1 MTIILQ
7 VIIAVLVCVTK
18 QPCAA
23 FICVPSTTSSSVAQ
37 LNNFR
42 IPQTSRLHSTKV
54 NKEEDEV
61 AIDVAKTN
69 LVLVAGFESFNKD
82 LYTEAA
88 QENLHS
94 VNMKVFADNEIHS
107 SPTQINPIF
116 EEAMKH
122 ADIFVGSLIFDYD
135 DASAVESLLHYVKG
149 PKLLFECSTELMVYN
164 EIGSFSMKPK
174 EGEVAGPPKVVKEIL
189 SKFTSGKEEDKIA
202 GYMKM
207 LKIGPTLLNLV
218 PGEKARDLKTW
229 LNAYRYWNQGGTK
242 NVQSMVDLLRKWY
255 THKDIRNNPELL
267 VTPDVGLVHP
277 LHEGYFASPKEYLSW
292 RHSKSCDERAALE
305 GFSLAHKDAPCCAI
319 LLYRKHVITEQRYIM
334 DLITQM
340 EANGVC
346 PVPVFING
354 VEGHT
359 IVRDLLTSEHEIKGV
374 RDRTIVRS
382 DSFQEDSAVAV
393 DCIVST
399 IGFPLVG
406 GPAGSFEAGRNVV
419 VAEQLLRDMDVPYII
434 ASPLLLQSISQW
446 KQNGVLGLQSVVLY
460 SLPELDG
467 AVDTVILGGLVG
479 DKIALV
485 PERVRKL
492 TSRIKGWVQLR
503 KTPKQD
509 RKIAIVLYGFPPN
522 VGAVGT
528 AALLDVPG
536 SLDNLLKRMH
546 AEGYNVGDFATDQDA
561 CGESIVAALSILN
574 EDAVIS
580 AGTEKMREALD
591 SRIERAVKGIQPTPE
606 TLAKPHAGLGGAN
619 IRALTVSNDEL
630 EAVMG
635 KYMWT
640 KVRRAWPEKERGPGI
655 SSNGEMVVSGM
666 QLGNVWVTVQPLL
679 GVEGDP
685 MRLLFQRDLTPHP
698 QYCASYEY
706 MKLPEDQGGIGAHSV
721 IHLGMH
727 GTLEWL
733 PGKSLGN
740 DRQSWSDELI
750 GGLPNIYAYA
760 ANNPSESIL
769 AKRRAYGTLVSYNV
783 PPYGRAGLYLEL
795 ANLKDLLTEY
805 RTSKSKDLRQP
816 VFSSC
821 QRCGIES
828 EIPLLMNDKSVFDGS
843 DLPDSISSDVFDEW
857 VVSVSNYL
865 ELLQERLF
873 SSGLHILGSKP
884 SKDDL
889 KGYLSAFFG
898 DSLSEDDYELVLEKS
913 RLQESENQMDWHFP
927 KWIENMAH
935 SLGIG
940 IIKETES
947 KNEKEGKIDEAIGIV
962 SLLLKTTEEL
972 DSILTGL
979 DGGYIPPKPG
989 GDLLR

>member
-1 MTIILQ
+1 MILFR
-7 VIIAVLVCVTK
+7 VIIAALISATK
-18 QPCAA
+18 QPCSA
-23 FICVPSTTSSSVAQ
+23 FVVSRTAPKVKVRIATRTGHVAPILNALTKTDTVDAVTVDTS
-37 LNNFR
+37 
-42 IPQTSRLHSTKV
+42 QTKP
-54 NKEEDEV
+54 
-61 AIDVAKTN
+61 N
-69 LVLVAGFESFNKD
+69 LVLVAGFESFNKE
-82 LYTEAA
+82 LYATAA
-88 QENLHS
+88 QNLHS
-94 VNMKVFADNEIHS
+94 VNMKVFADNEIHT

-116 EEAMKH
+116 KTAMEN

-135 DASAVESLLHYVKG
+135 DASAVESLLHHVKG
-149 PKLLFECSTELMVYN
+149 PKLLFECSSELMVHN

-174 EGEVAGPPKVVKEIL
+174 DGEEAGPPKPIKALL
-189 SKFTSGKEEDKIA
+189 SKFTSGKEEDRIA

-207 LKIGPTLLNLV
+207 LKVGPTLLNFV
-218 PGEKARDLKTW
+218 PGEKASDLKTW
-229 LNAYRYWNQGGTK
+229 LTAYRYWNQGGAQ

-255 THKDIRNNPELL
+255 THEDLRNAPEVL
-267 VTPDVGLVHP
+267 VTPDVGLLHP
-277 LHEGYFASPKEYLSW
+277 LHKGYFASPKEYFSW
-292 RHSKSCDERAALE
+292 RGSSSCAERAALK
-305 GFSLAHKDAPCCAI
+305 GFSLAPEDAPRCAI
-319 LLYRKHVITEQRYIM
+319 LLYRKHVITEQRYVM
-334 DLITQM
+334 DLLTQM

-346 PVPVFING
+346 PIPVFING

-374 RDRTIVRS
+374 RDGTIVRS
-382 DSFQEDSAVAV
+382 DSFRKDSAVAI

-406 GPAGSFEAGRNVV
+406 GPAGSMEAGRNVA
-419 VAEQLLRDMDVPYII
+419 VAEKLLRDMDVPYII
-434 ASPLLLQSISQW
+434 ASPLLLQSIPQW
-446 KQNGVLGLQSVVLY
+446 KKDGVLGLQSVVLY

-467 AVDTVILGGLVG
+467 AIDTVVLGGLVG
-479 DKIALV
+479 DKIALI

-492 TSRIKGWVQLR
+492 VSRIKGWVDLR
-503 KTPKQD
+503 KTPKED
-509 RKIAIVLYGFPPN
+509 RKIAIVVYGFPPN

-528 AALLDVPG
+528 AALLDVPR

-546 AEGYNVGDFATDQDA
+546 EEGYNVGDFATDPDA
-561 CGESIVAALSILN
+561 CGESLVAALSILN

-580 AGTEKMREALD
+580 AGTEKMNEALD
-591 SRIERAVKGIQPTPE
+591 TRIQRAVQGIRPTPE
-606 TLAKPHAGLGGAN
+606 TLAKPNAGLGGAQ
-619 IRALTVSNDEL
+619 IRALSVSNDDL
-630 EAVMG
+630 ESVMG
-635 KYMWT
+635 KYMWK

-655 SSNGEMVVSGM
+655 ASNGDMVVSGL
-666 QLGNVWVTVQPLL
+666 QVGNVWITVQPLL

-698 QYCASYEY
+698 QYCAGYEY
-706 MKLPEDQGGIGAHSV
+706 MKLAEDQGGIGAQSV

-750 GGLPNIYAYA
+750 GGLPNIYVYA

-805 RTSKSKDLRQP
+805 RTSRSRDLRQP
-816 VFSSC
+816 IFSTC
-821 QRCGIES
+821 QRCGIDS
-828 EIPLLMNDKSVFDGS
+828 EMPLLLIENSAFDGTE
-843 DLPDSISSDVFDEW
+843 LPDNISSDVFDEW
-857 VVSVSNYL
+857 VTSVSNYL

-884 SKDDL
+884 SEDDL

-898 DSLSEDDYELVLEKS
+898 DSLSEEDLEIVLKFS
-913 RLQESENQMDWHFP
+913 QQQESGKQRKWHLP
-927 KWIENMAH
+927 KLIGGIAH
-935 SLGIG
+935 AMGIG
-940 IIKETES
+940 LK
-947 KNEKEGKIDEAIGIV
+947 KEKESMTEKELKIDEAKTIV
-962 SLLLKTTEEL
+962 SLLSRTTEEI
-972 DSILTGL
+972 DSVLTGL